1 MNILLI
7 PHNTST
13 CSMTLSDGIY
23 MIIGVGIVIW
33 ICRII
38 VKKFFN

>member
-23 MIIGVGIVIW
+23 MLIGISIVIW

-38 VKKFFN
+38 VEKFF